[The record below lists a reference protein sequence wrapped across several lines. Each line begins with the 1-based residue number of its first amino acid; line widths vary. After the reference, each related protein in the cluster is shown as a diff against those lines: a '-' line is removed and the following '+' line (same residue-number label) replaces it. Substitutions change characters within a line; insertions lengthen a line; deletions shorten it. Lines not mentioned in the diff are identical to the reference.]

1 MSSDLA
7 DTREAVS
14 DRPVAE
20 PAAARFRLLERLGGG
35 GAGEVYRAQ
44 DRLLGREVAL
54 KVLRDGAG
62 AEGDAAREARRL
74 AALSHAAIA
83 GIYELVRL
91 PDGRSALVMERV
103 EGPELAAA
111 LASGPLPIEEAL
123 DLGIGLARALAYA
136 HGRGVVH
143 GDLKP
148 ANVLLPS
155 AGAPK
160 LVDFGFGRLAGDG
173 DGPGEPESGAA
184 GGLGT
189 LGYAAPE
196 RLRGGPP
203 DPPGDL
209 FSLGC
214 LLYHAVAGRP
224 PFAGGSA
231 REVVEGTLRLEPLPL
246 GALRPETPFLLDRAI
261 RRLLAKEPAA
271 RPGSA
276 GEVAAELEAI
286 RAEGPR
292 PGLAA
297 GEAPAGPAFRG
308 LLAFQEVDAGEFFGR
323 EQDLRGLVAMVT
335 SPERRFAVLHGESGC
350 GKTSLI
356 RAGLIPRLRSAGWLA
371 LYSRVYQG
379 PVDALV
385 AAAGREAGVAA
396 DAGAAEP
403 PHRVLERVAEAVGAP
418 VLVVLD
424 QFEEAFTTLPPE
436 ERERLVALVAS
447 CQGGEP
453 AGVRFLVSVRSDF
466 LHLVGEAF
474 DRSVREPLAVAGR
487 YRLRSFT
494 REQAEE
500 VLARSAGAGEL
511 PADPGLWPVVAA
523 DLLDQGRVLP
533 SELQIVGE
541 EIQRRR
547 LLTEGAYRRSG
558 GKEALVEGFL
568 DEVLA
573 GSGDDEA
580 ARRLLSALISPEGTR
595 LPS

>member
-1 MSSDLA
+1 MGYEAGPDRGRVNAQAEAASS
-7 DTREAVS
+7 E
-14 DRPVAE
+14 
-20 PAAARFRLLERLGGG
+20 ARFRVLERLGAG
-35 GAGEVYRAQ
+35 GAGEVYRAE

-74 AALSHAAIA
+74 AALSHPAIA

-111 LASGPLPIEEAL
+111 LASGPLPVEEAL
-123 DLGIGLARALAYA
+123 GLGIELARALAYA

-173 DGPGEPESGAA
+173 DGPGEPEPGAA

-231 REVVEGTLRLEPLPL
+231 REVVEATLRHEPPPL
-246 GALRPETPFLLDRAI
+246 GALRPETPFALDRAI

-271 RPGSA
+271 RPGAA

-292 PGLAA
+292 PGPAA
-297 GEAPAGPAFRG
+297 DEAPAGPAFRG
-308 LLAFQEVDAGEFFGR
+308 LLAFQEVDAGAFFGR
-323 EQDLRGLVAMVT
+323 EQDLRGLVAMVM

-350 GKTSLI
+350 GKTSLV
-356 RAGLIPRLRSAGWLA
+356 RAGLIPRLRAAGWLA
-371 LYSRVYQG
+371 LYSRVYQA

-385 AAAGREAGVAA
+385 AAAGREGGVPVGTA
-396 DAGAAEP
+396 AGAGEP
-403 PHRVLERVAEAVGAP
+403 PHRLLERVADAVGAP

-424 QFEEAFTTLPPE
+424 QFEEAFTTLPPA

-466 LHLVGEAF
+466 LHVVGEAF
-474 DRSVREPLAVAGR
+474 DRSVREPLAAAGR

-494 REQAEE
+494 RDQAEE

-511 PADPGLWPVVAA
+511 PADPDLWPVVAA

-547 LLTEGAYRRSG
+547 LLSAGAYRRSG
-558 GKEALVEGFL
+558 GKEAL
-568 DEVLA
+568 
-573 GSGDDEA
+573 
-580 ARRLLSALISPEGTR
+580 
-595 LPS
+595 